1 MSKEKKISQN
11 PYIAKDE
18 LLVKL
23 GFREMIDITK
33 LLYNEGQ
40 IDGVPKNPRY
50 LKESEHDNLVKS
62 LADSPEFL
70 EYKPLMVYGLED
82 GTYVTICG
90 NMRLRVANELRIGGN
105 TNFDKLP
112 CFVLKTDTP
121 IQKIKEYAIKDNVQ
135 AGNWDWDELAN
146 GDWKVDELQDWGV
159 DCSFLTDTEPVEQ
172 MSERKETEDDNYD
185 ENEHE
190 IETKCK
196 LGDIWQL
203 GQHRLM
209 CGDSTDAAQ
218 VALLLDG
225 QQIQLYLT
233 DPPYN
238 VAYGYDN
245 STTEGHRKDG
255 LVVLND
261 KMDNDKF
268 EQFLTNAFNA
278 ANANMRKGASF
289 YIFHSD
295 GYSYW
300 FRKALINTVDLELRE
315 NLIWVK
321 NSMVLGRQD
330 YQWRHEP
337 CLYGWKKG
345 ASHNWFSDRKQT
357 TVMEFDRPTKSVEHP
372 TMKPIPLFAYLIQN
386 SSQEGWN
393 VYDSFGGSGTTVMAC
408 EQLDRN
414 GFLMELDPHYCDVII
429 NRWETYTGKKAEKI
443 KENEN
448 E

>member
-1 MSKEKKISQN
+1 MAKKQNNTLSELGVKERISLSCL
-11 PYIAKDE
+11 E
-18 LLVKL
+18 L
-23 GFREMIDITK
+23 
-33 LLYNEGQ
+33 NEGQ
-40 IDGVPKNPRY
+40 IVGIPKNPRY
-50 LKESEHDNLVKS
+50 LKGEEHDKLKKS
-62 LADSPEFL
+62 LKDSPEL
-70 EYKPLMVYGLED
+70 LQYKPLMVYAAEG
-82 GTYVTICG
+82 GKFVVICG
-90 NMRLRVANELRIGGN
+90 NMRLRICQELHNEGVEG
-105 TNFDKLP
+105 FDALP
-112 CFVLKTDTP
+112 CFVLNKDVS
-121 IQKIKEYAIKDNVQ
+121 IAKIKEYAIKDNVQ

-146 GDWKVDELQDWGV
+146 GDWEVDDLQDWGV
-159 DCSFLTDTEPVEQ
+159 DCSFLTDTEPVKE
-172 MSERKETEDDNYD
+172 MSERKETEDDAYD
-185 ENEHE
+185 EDEHE
-190 IETKCK
+190 IEAKCK

-203 GQHRLM
+203 GRHRLM
-209 CGDSTDAAQ
+209 CGDSTDASQ
-218 VALLLDG
+218 VAKLLG
-225 QQIQLYLT
+225 GTNIQLYLT

-238 VAYGYDN
+238 VAYGYDGAA
-245 STTEGHRKDG
+245 TEGHRKDG

-268 EQFLTNAFNA
+268 EEFLTNAFNA
-278 ANANMRKGASF
+278 ANANMEKGASF

-386 SSQEGWN
+386 SSKEGWN
-393 VYDSFGGSGTTVMAC
+393 VYDSFGGSGTTIMAC
-408 EQLDRN
+408 EQLNRN
-414 GFLMELDPHYCDVII
+414 GFSMELDPHYCDVII

-443 KENEN
+443 TV
-448 E
+448 

>member
-1 MSKEKKISQN
+1 MAKKQNNTLNELGVKERISLSCL
-11 PYIAKDE
+11 E
-18 LLVKL
+18 L
-23 GFREMIDITK
+23 
-33 LLYNEGQ
+33 NEGQ
-40 IDGVPKNPRY
+40 IVGIPKNPRY
-50 LKESEHDNLVKS
+50 LKGEEHDKLKKS
-62 LADSPEFL
+62 LKDSPEL
-70 EYKPLMVYGLED
+70 LQYKPLMVYAIEG
-82 GTYVTICG
+82 GKFVVVCG
-90 NMRLRVANELRIGGN
+90 NMRLRICQELHNECVEG
-105 TNFDKLP
+105 FDALP
-112 CFVLKTDTP
+112 CFVLNKDVP
-121 IQKIKEYAIKDNVQ
+121 IAKIKEYAIKDNVQ

-146 GDWKVDELQDWGV
+146 GDWEVEELQDWGV
-159 DCSFLTDTEPVEQ
+159 DCSFLTNTEPVEE
-172 MSERKETEDDNYD
+172 MPERKETEDDEYD

-190 IETKCK
+190 IEAKCK

-203 GQHRLM
+203 GRHRLM
-209 CGDSTDAAQ
+209 CGDSTDASQ
-218 VALLLDG
+218 VAKLLG
-225 QQIQLYLT
+225 GTNIQLYLT

-238 VAYGYDN
+238 VAYGYDGAA
-245 STTEGHRKDG
+245 TEGHRKDG

-268 EQFLTNAFNA
+268 EEFLTNAFNA
-278 ANANMRKGASF
+278 ANANMEKGASF

-345 ASHNWFSDRKQT
+345 SRHNWFSDRKQT

-393 VYDSFGGSGTTVMAC
+393 VYDSFGGSGTTIMAC
-408 EQLDRN
+408 EQLGRN
-414 GFLMELDPHYCDVII
+414 GFSMELDPHYCDVII

-443 KENEN
+443 KV
-448 E
+448 

>member
-1 MSKEKKISQN
+1 MARLKKISQN
-11 PYIAKDE
+11 PAIAKDE

-33 LLYNEGQ
+33 LEYNEGQ

-50 LKESEHDNLVKS
+50 LKESEHDKLVKS
-62 LADSPEFL
+62 LADSPELL
-70 EYKPLMVYGLED
+70 EYKPLMVYALED

-112 CFVLKTDTP
+112 CFILKADTP

-146 GDWKVDELQDWGV
+146 GEWETDDLQDWGV
-159 DCSFLTDTEPVEQ
+159 DCSFLTDTEPVEE
-172 MSERKETEDDNYD
+172 MPERKETEDDTYD
-185 ENEHE
+185 EDEHE
-190 IETKCK
+190 IEAKCK

-203 GQHRLM
+203 GRHRLM
-209 CGDSTDAAQ
+209 CGDSTDASQ
-218 VALLLDG
+218 VAKLLG
-225 QQIQLYLT
+225 GANIQLYLT

-238 VAYGYDN
+238 VAYGYDGAA
-245 STTEGHRKDG
+245 TEGHRKDG

-268 EQFLTNAFNA
+268 EEFLTNAFNA
-278 ANANMRKGASF
+278 ANANMEKGASF

-300 FRKALINTVDLELRE
+300 FKKALINTVDLELRE

-393 VYDSFGGSGTTVMAC
+393 VYDSFGGSGTTIMAC

-414 GFLMELDPHYCDVII
+414 GFSMELDPHYCDVII

-443 KENEN
+443 KV
-448 E
+448 

>member
-1 MSKEKKISQN
+1 MAKKQNNTLSELGVKERISLSCL
-11 PYIAKDE
+11 E
-18 LLVKL
+18 L
-23 GFREMIDITK
+23 
-33 LLYNEGQ
+33 NEGQ
-40 IDGVPKNPRY
+40 IVGIPKNPRY
-50 LKESEHDNLVKS
+50 LKGEEHDKLKKS
-62 LADSPEFL
+62 LKDSPEL
-70 EYKPLMVYGLED
+70 LQYKPLMVYAAEG
-82 GTYVTICG
+82 GKFVVICG
-90 NMRLRVANELRIGGN
+90 NMRLRICQELHNEGVEG
-105 TNFDKLP
+105 FDALP
-112 CFVLKTDTP
+112 CFVLNKDVSLA
-121 IQKIKEYAIKDNVQ
+121 KIKEYAIKDNVQ

-146 GDWKVDELQDWGV
+146 GDWEVDDLQDWGV
-159 DCSFLTDTEPVEQ
+159 DCSFLTDTEPVKE
-172 MSERKETEDDNYD
+172 MSERKETEDDEYD
-185 ENEHE
+185 EDEHE
-190 IETKCK
+190 IEAKCK

-203 GQHRLM
+203 GRHRLM
-209 CGDSTDAAQ
+209 CGDSTDASQ
-218 VALLLDG
+218 VAKLLGDTN
-225 QQIQLYLT
+225 IQLYLT

-238 VAYGYDN
+238 VAYGYN
-245 STTEGHRKDG
+245 GAHTEKHRKDG
-255 LVVLND
+255 LIVLND

-268 EQFLTNAFNA
+268 EEFLTNAFNA
-278 ANANMRKGASF
+278 ANANMEKGASF

-321 NSMVLGRQD
+321 NSMTLGRQD

-443 KENEN
+443 TV
-448 E
+448 